1 MRQTWGMASELTL
14 MAVHAHPDDE
24 ASSTGGVLATYSEQ
38 GIRTVV
44 VTCTNGEFG
53 DAPGGVKPG
62 QDGHD
67 EQAVAQLRLAE
78 LREACKILGVTDLEP
93 LGYHDSGMPDW
104 DYKDRPGAFCNV
116 PVAEVADKIG
126 ALMERYRPQ
135 VVVTYDAAGPYQHPD
150 HVHAA
155 QAAVAAVAGTGIPA
169 KVYFTAMR
177 GSDWQKVWQALRE
190 AGVDVPDRRPADP
203 EIMRQMAETEQR
215 ITTTIDIRPVLARKR
230 EALLAHAS
238 QIRDSW
244 FSKIPPDIAEGAF
257 GRESFIRASD
267 STGSAVPE
275 DDLFAG
281 LRPPGGGAPRGAS

>member
-1 MRQTWGMASELTL
+1 MPGYPSAGPVGQAWGMADDLTL

-24 ASSTGGVLATYSEQ
+24 SSSTGGVLAAYGDQ
-38 GIRTVV
+38 GVRTVV

-116 PVAEVADKIG
+116 PTAEVAARITALIG
-126 ALMERYRPQ
+126 RYRPQ
-135 VVVTYDAAGPYQHPD
+135 VVITYDPTGPYQHPD

-155 QAAVAAVAGTGIPA
+155 EAAASATAGSGIPA
-169 KVYFTAMR
+169 KLYFTALR
-177 GSDWQKVWQALRE
+177 GSDWQKVRQALRE
-190 AGVDVPDRRPADP
+190 AGLELPDRPAGPDVV
-203 EIMRQMAETEQR
+203 RQMAEAEQR

-230 EALLAHAS
+230 EALFAHAS
-238 QIRDSW
+238 QIQDSW
-244 FSKIPPDIAEGAF
+244 FSKIPQDIAEATF

-267 STGSAVPE
+267 STGAPVPE

-281 LRPPGGGAPRGAS
+281 LR

>member
-1 MRQTWGMASELTL
+1 MAAELTL

-24 ASSTGGVLATYSEQ
+24 ASSTGGVLATYGEQ

-62 QDGHD
+62 QDGH
-67 EQAVAQLRLAE
+67 EEEAVAQLRLAE

-93 LGYHDSGMPDW
+93 LGYHDSGMADW
-104 DYKDRPGAFCNV
+104 DYKDRPTAFCNV
-116 PVAEVADKIG
+116 PLAEVAARLG

-135 VVVTYDAAGPYQHPD
+135 VVVTYDAAGAYQHPD

-155 QAAVAAVAGTGIPA
+155 RAAAAAAAGTGIPA

-190 AGVDVPDRRPADP
+190 AGVEVPDRRRADP

-230 EALLAHAS
+230 DALLAHAS
-238 QIRDSW
+238 QIGDSW
-244 FSKIPPDIAEGAF
+244 FSKIPPDIAEAAF

-267 STGSAVPE
+267 STGSPVPE
-275 DDLFAG
+275 DDLLAG
-281 LRPPGGGAPRGAS
+281 LRPPRPGPR